1 MIAYSTYKKSDGS
14 YSIKYKHGGPFFE
27 NGFSSSRTNLTRTQA
42 NFLRDELNAAAKANR
57 IASGYKVG
65 AK

>member
-1 MIAYSTYKKSDGS
+1 MIAYSTYKKSNGS

-27 NGFSSSRTNLTRTQA
+27 SRTNLTRTQA
-42 NFLRDELNAAAKANR
+42 NFLRDELNAAAQANR